1 MQRIIKNNKENEEK
15 NVVKNIAKKQAGIT
29 LIALVITIIVL
40 LILAGV
46 SIATLTGNNGI
57 LTQANTAKEN
67 NNSATVKEKVQV
79 EAAGSFDN
87 TGVFSKDIFKTNLKN
102 NLKLEDSNIVEN
114 AADKTI
120 TVKIDG
126 YDVTVNKSGEVTGVT
141 KSTGEKPSASVQP
154 GTVVTKTEKNNY
166 SDGTNTATVPKGFTV
181 SGIESEQT
189 IANGLVIYD
198 IPESEISSVD
208 WSTAATKYNQFVW
221 IPVARESEY
230 QRDFTYPSWYDDNI
244 DTTPENSTFT
254 DTGYLPTDI
263 QPTTDDATN
272 NEIAERTAVLKYNG
286 FYIARYEAGKD
297 GSNVVSKQNATV
309 YTDETQTS
317 FKTIVKTMYGDSSQY
332 VKSAMC
338 SGIQWDMVM
347 KFVDGKTDGNGNTY
361 NVRAYSSTRHTG
373 SKTEAGKNTADK
385 VQNIYDLEGNCFE
398 YAAEKNNTSSP
409 FVGRGGFYY
418 NDSSGRASLRGCS
431 YGAADS
437 VYTFRPVLYVE

>member
-1 MQRIIKNNKENEEK
+1 MQKMIKNNKENEEK
-15 NVVKNIAKKQAGIT
+15 NVVKNIAKKQTGIT

-67 NNSATVKEKVQV
+67 NNSATAKEKVQL

-87 TGVFSKDIFKTNLKN
+87 TGAFNKEIFKNNLKN
-102 NLKLEDSNIVEN
+102 NLKLEDSDIIEN
-114 AADKTI
+114 ADGTI

-126 YDVTVNKSGEVTGVT
+126 YEVKVDGTTGKVGEPSKGNVTPPP
-141 KSTGEKPSASVQP
+141 STSVQP
-154 GTVVTKTEKNNY
+154 GTIVSKTEKNNY

-221 IPVARESEY
+221 IPVASAREY
-230 QRDFTYPSWYDDNI
+230 QRDFTYPSDFGSN
-244 DTTPENSTFT
+244 TENTFT

-272 NEIAERTAVLKYNG
+272 NETAERTAVLKYNG

-297 GSNVVSKQNATV
+297 GSNVVSKQNATA

-317 FKTIVKTMYGDSSQY
+317 FKSIGKTMYGDSSQY

-347 KFVDGKTDGNGNTY
+347 KFVDGKTDGNENTY
-361 NVRAYSSTRHTG
+361 DVKTYSSTRHTG
-373 SKTEAGKNTADK
+373 SKKETGKNVSDK
-385 VQNIYDLEGNCFE
+385 VQNIYDLEGNCVE
-398 YAAEKNNTSSP
+398 YVAEKNNTSIP
-409 FVGRGGFYY
+409 FVLRGGRYDNNSF
-418 NDSSGRASLRGCS
+418 NTASLRISDNGFATS
-431 YGAADS
+431 N
-437 VYTFRPVLYVE
+437 YTFRPALYVE

>member
-189 IANGLVIYD
+189 IAKGLVIYD
-198 IPESEISSVD
+198 IPEAEISSVD

-221 IPVARESEY
+221 IPVASEGEY
-230 QRDFTYPSWYDDNI
+230 QRDFSYPSYYNY
-244 DTTPENSTFT
+244 TTSDVTPTNSTFT
-254 DTGYLPTDI
+254 DTEYLPSDI
-263 QPTTDDATN
+263 QPITEDATN
-272 NEIAERTAVLKYNG
+272 NEIAEKNAVLKYNG

-297 GSNVVSKQNATV
+297 GANVVSKQKATV
-309 YTDETQTS
+309 YASKTQEN
-317 FKTIVKTMYGDSSQY
+317 FKAIGKTIYGESSAY

-338 SGIQWDMVM
+338 SGIQWDMTM
-347 KFVDGKTDGNGNTY
+347 KFVTGKTDGNGNTY
-361 NVRAYSSTRHTG
+361 DVRTDNSIRHTSG
-373 SKTEAGKNTADK
+373 EEKTGENLSDK
-385 VQNIYDLEGNCFE
+385 VQNIYDLEGI
-398 YAAEKNNTSSP
+398 S
-409 FVGRGGFYY
+409 
-418 NDSSGRASLRGCS
+418 
-431 YGAADS
+431 
-437 VYTFRPVLYVE
+437 